1 MPNVITID
9 GPTSSGKSSVG
20 FLFSRNIGFQF
31 IDTGRIYRAGAL
43 YILEN
48 NISLDD
54 EEAVAAVF
62 EDLKIEF
69 RMVNGKV
76 RNFLEGKD
84 VTVEIH
90 TAETTAVVPKIAAFA
105 KARYFAKQLQKKIGA
120 EQDTVMA
127 GRDIGSEIFPD
138 SKLKFFITADVKIRA
153 QRRYDQIK
161 KSDPEVRY
169 EDVLRGMETRD
180 NTDTTRKASP
190 MRIPKDAI
198 VIDTSNLSTEE
209 TVIRMM
215 EEFKRVFGE

>member
-127 GRDIGSEIFPD
+127 CLLYTSDA
-138 SKLKFFITADVKIRA
+138 AD
-153 QRRYDQIK
+153 
-161 KSDPEVRY
+161 E
-169 EDVLRGMETRD
+169 
-180 NTDTTRKASP
+180 
-190 MRIPKDAI
+190 
-198 VIDTSNLSTEE
+198 
-209 TVIRMM
+209 
-215 EEFKRVFGE
+215 